1 MIDAKALAQRLKAD
15 NFGDL
20 RGARINAVIPLTEHL
35 LNEIVAQQAEQSGT
49 VKEMSIR
56 IPGANRIVLFV
67 SAKVSA
73 LFGIK
78 IPVKKTLEME
88 IAPEVPLLP
97 SPRLQLH
104 IVKGLSGLEKNL
116 ISWLENLIS
125 RLVPGDISMEGDTI
139 TVDFGSVMRKRGLD
153 DARHFIETVSVD
165 GEPGKLVISASLRIG
180 QTAGLEY

>member
-35 LNEIVAQQAEQSGT
+35 LNEIVARQAEQSGA

-56 IPGANRIVLFV
+56 ILGANRIVLFV
-67 SAKVSA
+67 KAKVSA

-78 IPVKKTLEME
+78 IPVKKTIEMAV
-88 IAPEVPLLP
+88 APEVPLLP
-97 SPRLQLH
+97 SPRLQLR

-125 RLVPGDISMEGDTI
+125 RLVPGDISMEGDLITI
-139 TVDFGSVMRKRGLD
+139 DLGAVLRERGLD
-153 DARHFIETVSVD
+153 FAGHFIEAVSVD
-165 GEPGKLVISASLRIG
+165 SEPGKLVVSASLRIG
-180 QTAGLEY
+180 RTNGLEH